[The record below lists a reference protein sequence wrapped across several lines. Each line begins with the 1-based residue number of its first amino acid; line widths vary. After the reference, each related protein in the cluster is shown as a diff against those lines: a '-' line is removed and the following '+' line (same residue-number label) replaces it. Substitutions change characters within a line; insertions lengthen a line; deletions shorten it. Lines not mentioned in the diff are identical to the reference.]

1 MPQIRALGHDPM
13 ARLASLGFR
22 RRADTLPAR
31 GAGDVIRYPNK
42 SLEIPP
48 ETFSKVALEKLLWAM
63 LHQLGGKPP

>member
-1 MPQIRALGHDPM
+1 MILW
-13 ARLASLGFR
+13 LASLGFR
-22 RRADTLPAR
+22 PRADTLP
-31 GAGDVIRYPNK
+31 GPGGGDVMRYPNK